1 MNYANVL
8 CGFIPSPVEITLI
21 FIPFPAMNWL
31 KFIPFPVIK
40 RIDLFIKDRQLI
52 EVFVEQVRA
61 LYGEVK

>member
-8 CGFIPSPVEITLI
+8 CGFIPSPIEITLI
-21 FIPFPAMNWL
+21 FIPFPARNRL

-52 EVFVEQVRA
+52 EVFVEPIRA
-61 LYGEVK
+61 LFWEVK